1 MAKIPARSN
10 FFFLL
15 LLFVFVGAVVIALQ
29 SRTETNPDESLS
41 SHGMDLYGSGRF
53 KPDQRVA
60 FFEGRKID
68 VPGPA
73 LSLGTEIGRRVL
85 GAQADERW
93 VEIDLSEQK
102 LTAWDGEKKFLETLV
117 STGLPWS
124 PTPKGEFRIW
134 TKFHHTKMEGGQ
146 GKYYYY
152 LPNVPYV
159 MFFENSKV
167 AGYKGYGLHGTYWH
181 DDFGTPRSHG
191 CVNLPTP
198 IAEKLFYWTTP
209 DIPDGK
215 LAMRADSD
223 NPGTRI
229 IIHE

>member
-1 MAKIPARSN
+1 MTKIPARNN
-10 FFFLL
+10 FLPLL
-15 LLFVFVGAVVIALQ
+15 LVSVLFAAVVMALQ
-29 SRTETNPDESLS
+29 TKGSNPDESFS
-41 SHGMDLYGSGRF
+41 SPGMDLSGSGQF
-53 KPDQRVA
+53 KPDQRIA
-60 FFEGRKID
+60 FFEGRKLD
-68 VPGPA
+68 VPGSAP
-73 LSLGTEIGRRVL
+73 LLGARFPSRSVL
-85 GAQADERW
+85 GAQTDERW
-93 VEIDLSEQK
+93 VEVDLSEQK

-167 AGYKGYGLHGTYWH
+167 AGYKGYSLHGTYWH

-209 DIPDGK
+209 DVPDGK
-215 LAMRADSD
+215 LAMRANDE

-229 IIHE
+229 VIHE